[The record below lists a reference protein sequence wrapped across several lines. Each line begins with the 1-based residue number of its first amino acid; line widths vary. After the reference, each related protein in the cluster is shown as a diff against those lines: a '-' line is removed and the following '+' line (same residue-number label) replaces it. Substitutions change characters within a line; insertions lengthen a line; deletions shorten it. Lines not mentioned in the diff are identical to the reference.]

1 MFWFCSFFS
10 IAGTIMGGFLA
21 MPLFKKSKLLVL
33 VKGISLMV
41 PFIFIS
47 LLCDSIYGLYISLVL
62 TTIISGMINPK
73 LNALIKNTLPEEK
86 IAMIGSGVGTYVQ
99 LGAVLSRLLVSV
111 LAVLLSLDWISLLLI
126 AFSFLLIIYV
136 YKTHDFSL
144 STISIKKED

>member
-1 MFWFCSFFS
+1 
-10 IAGTIMGGFLA
+10 MGGFLA

-47 LLCDSIYGLYISLVL
+47 LLCHSIYGLYISLVL

-73 LNALIKNTLPEEK
+73 LNALIRNTLPEEK

-111 LAVLLSLDWISLLLI
+111 LVVLLSLDWISLLLI
-126 AFSFLLIIYV
+126 AFSFLLII
-136 YKTHDFSL
+136 
-144 STISIKKED
+144 